1 MFGLGFMEIVLI
13 LIVAILFLGPDKL
26 PKAMVEIAKFIK
38 SFKKGVHDAKSVI
51 DEELKIADLKEEMM
65 SSQKALEIATDDLR
79 GFKNIDLGL
88 NEILEEK
95 PKAIPIEPK
104 RENITFEKKPT
115 IFEEPKATPISGE
128 IK

>member
-51 DEELKIADLKEEMM
+51 DEELKIV
-65 SSQKALEIATDDLR
+65 ATDDLR

-88 NEILEEK
+88 DEILEEK

>member
-38 SFKKGVHDAKSVI
+38 SFKKGIHDAKSVI

-65 SSQKALEIATDDLR
+65 SSRRALESATDDLR
-79 GFKNIDLGL
+79 GFKNIDLGFDD
-88 NEILEEK
+88 ILEEK
-95 PKAIPIEPK
+95 PKAIPIKPK
-104 RENITFEKKPT
+104 RENITFEKRPT
-115 IFEEPKATPISGE
+115 IVEEPKATPTLGE
-128 IK
+128 SK